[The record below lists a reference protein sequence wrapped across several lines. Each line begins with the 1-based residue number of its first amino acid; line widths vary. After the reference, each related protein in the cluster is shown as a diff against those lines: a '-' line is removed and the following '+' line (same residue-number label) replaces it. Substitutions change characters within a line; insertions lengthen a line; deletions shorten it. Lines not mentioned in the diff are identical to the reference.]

1 MFIKIIF
8 FVFNKVNTLIVYF
21 KMLHDLKKG
30 VFTAGNFNFEEIF
43 SPQVKDLSLTS
54 RHTRNCHL

>member
-1 MFIKIIF
+1 MDPCGKLIIF

-21 KMLHDLKKG
+21 KMLYDLKKG

-43 SPQVKDLSLTS
+43 SS
-54 RHTRNCHL
+54 